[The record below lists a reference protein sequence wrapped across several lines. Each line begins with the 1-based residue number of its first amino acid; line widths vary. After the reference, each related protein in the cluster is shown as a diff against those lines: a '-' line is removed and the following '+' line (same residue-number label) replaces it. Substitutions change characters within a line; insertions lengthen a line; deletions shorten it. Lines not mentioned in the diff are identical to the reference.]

1 MEFSELS
8 RPWRAPSHS
17 NPRGGLLLCHG
28 FTGSP
33 QSMRPWAEDHAEKG
47 WDVDLPLLPGHA
59 STWQELSRTP
69 WRAWYS
75 QVRDA
80 ARELSEA
87 HGPIAVGGLSMGGA
101 LSLLLAADPVLRGRI
116 AALVLVN
123 PGLSL
128 PPVAALT
135 GLIAPVVPTLP
146 GIASDI
152 AAEGVTEEGYDRLP
166 VRAVGELR
174 KLFGKAQM
182 SLGAVEVPVLLA
194 TSREDHTVPA
204 KDSRKVAAGVA
215 GPVERLPLLRSH
227 HVATLDHDAPLLFE
241 TSSRFLDQHVPRP
254 AAQKR

>member
-33 QSMRPWAEDHAEKG
+33 QSMRPWAEDHASRG

-59 STWQELSRTP
+59 TTWQELSRTP
-69 WRAWYS
+69 WQAWYS
-75 QVRDA
+75 RVRDA
-80 ARELSEA
+80 AGDLSEQY
-87 HGPIAVGGLSMGGA
+87 GPIAVGGLSMGGA
-101 LSLLLAADPVLRGRI
+101 LSLLLAADPALRGRI

-135 GLIAPVVPTLP
+135 GVIAPVLPTLP

-174 KLFGKAQM
+174 KLFAQARS
-182 SLGAVEVPVLLA
+182 SLGAVDVPVLLA
-194 TSREDHTVPA
+194 TSRVDHTVPA
-204 KDSRKVAAGVA
+204 KDSRAVAAGVA

-227 HVATLDHDAPLLFE
+227 HVATLDHDAALLFE
-241 TSSRFLDQHVPRP
+241 TSARFLDQHMPQSAPGRS
-254 AAQKR
+254 

>member
-33 QSMRPWAEDHAEKG
+33 QSMRPWAEDHGARG

-59 STWQELSRTP
+59 TTWQELARTP
-69 WRAWYS
+69 WQDWYQ

-80 ARELSEA
+80 ALELSDQ

-101 LSLLLAADPVLRGRI
+101 LSLLLAADPALRGRI

-135 GLIAPVVPTLP
+135 GVIAPVVPTLP

-152 AAEGVTEEGYDRLP
+152 AAAGVTEEGYDRLP

-174 KLFGKAQM
+174 KLFAKARG
-182 SLGAVEVPVLLA
+182 SLGAVDVPVLLA

-204 KDSRKVAAGVA
+204 RDSRQVAAGVT

-227 HVATLDHDAPLLFE
+227 HVATLDHDAPLLFG
-241 TSSRFLDQHVPRP
+241 TSARFLDQHVPRP
-254 AAQKR
+254 AAGKG